1 MTCCEFKRIKPNMNM
16 NTNKKRKRTKLVCL
30 KCGSTFDDDYKKKH
44 ELTQHGGEKV
54 RVKHLGA
61 PDNPFILASS
71 KKKCTLDSTSMHNME
86 VVHIIFI
93 VFIKNKFLP
102 IVIILIDYYLL
113 WFY

>member
-1 MTCCEFKRIKPNMNM
+1 M

-93 VFIKNKFLP
+93 VFIKKN
-102 IVIILIDYYLL
+102 IGIYQ
-113 WFY
+113 

>member
-1 MTCCEFKRIKPNMNM
+1 MSMNI
-16 NTNKKRKRTKLVCL
+16 NKKRKRTKLVCL

-71 KKKCTLDSTSMHNME
+71 KKKCTLDSTSMPNME
-86 VVHIIFI
+86 VCSTHYI
-93 VFIKNKFLP
+93 
-102 IVIILIDYYLL
+102 YC
-113 WFY
+113 FY